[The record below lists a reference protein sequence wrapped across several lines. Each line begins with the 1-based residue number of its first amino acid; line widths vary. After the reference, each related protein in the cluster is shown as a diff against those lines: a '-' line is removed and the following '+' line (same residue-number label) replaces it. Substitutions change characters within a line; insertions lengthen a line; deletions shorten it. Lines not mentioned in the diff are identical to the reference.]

1 MKILKC
7 HIENFG
13 KLSNFDYEFKEGL
26 NTIKK
31 ENGFGKTTFA
41 DFIKAMFYGLEAKR
55 TTKKLIDR
63 KKYMPWQG
71 GAFGGNIELE
81 VDGKKYKVE
90 RFFGKKEADDVFR
103 LYDLNT
109 NLESTDFSENIGEEI
124 FKLNREAYERSTFIS
139 GQNIETS
146 MNDSLSAKLGNILE
160 NENDINTSEQAIKT
174 LDEAIKNYKKTGGR
188 GEINEKIL
196 EKSKLEKKLQQSQ
209 IDEKTLQERKEQYK
223 KLKEKI
229 KEKEQEKE
237 KYQENVTD
245 LMQQEA
251 KKAKFDQYKILNE
264 NLEESKKN
272 LEQYKEKIKNDNDI
286 KNKIELNQK
295 KSNNLSA
302 NITTLE
308 KKIEKISTINN
319 ILLIIFLILGVLGVF
334 LTISQ
339 SIKIGIPLC
348 IISIIFLIIFII
360 KKVSLNN
367 LKNDCIN
374 KKQEKTNLDN
384 LNETLNNVY
393 EKQEKEKKAEI
404 NRLENEYK
412 IKLKMKES
420 YENEN
425 NIMEIT
431 NVNNTVLDQINK
443 EEIESKLNILTNELN
458 QLNDEKNYNKNQI
471 EILESNL
478 DTVFDVENDI
488 EEVSQKINEM
498 KQNCEILEKTK
509 KYLEKAKEQF
519 SSHYLNNMKESFIK
533 NLILINEKEMDI
545 DLDVNLEAKIN
556 EQGSN
561 KEIRYFSTGYQDLI
575 YICMRLSLIDA
586 LFEEEKPFIILDDPF
601 VNLDENKMKNALSL
615 LEKLS
620 KEYQIIYFV
629 CHESRNV
636 HTLK

>member
-1 MKILKC
+1 MKLLRC

-13 KLSNFDYEFKEGL
+13 KLSKFNYEFNEGL
-26 NTIKK
+26 NTIKE

-55 TTKKLIDR
+55 TTKVLIDR

-71 GAFGGNIELE
+71 GAFGGNIEFELN
-81 VDGKKYKVE
+81 GNKYKVE
-90 RFFGKKEADDVFR
+90 RFFGKKEADDVFK

-109 NLESTDFSENIGEEI
+109 NLESTDFSENLGEEI
-124 FKLNREAYERSTFIS
+124 FKLNKEAYERSTFIS

-160 NENDINTSEQAIKT
+160 NENDINTSERAIKA
-174 LDEAIKNYKKTGGR
+174 LDDAIKNYKKTGGR

-393 EKQEKEKKAEI
+393 EKQEKEKKTEI
-404 NRLENEYK
+404 NRLENEYR
-412 IKLKMKES
+412 IKLKMKET
-420 YENEN
+420 YEKEN
-425 NIMEIT
+425 NIREIT
-431 NVNNTVLDQINK
+431 NINNITLDQIDK

-478 DTVFDVENDI
+478 DTVFEVENDI

-615 LEKLS
+615 LEELS

-629 CHESRNV
+629 CHESRNA
-636 HTLK
+636 HILK

>member
-1 MKILKC
+1 M
-7 HIENFG
+7 
-13 KLSNFDYEFKEGL
+13 
-26 NTIKK
+26 
-31 ENGFGKTTFA
+31 
-41 DFIKAMFYGLEAKR
+41 
-55 TTKKLIDR
+55 
-63 KKYMPWQG
+63 
-71 GAFGGNIELE
+71 
-81 VDGKKYKVE
+81 
-90 RFFGKKEADDVFR
+90 
-103 LYDLNT
+103 
-109 NLESTDFSENIGEEI
+109 
-124 FKLNREAYERSTFIS
+124 
-139 GQNIETS
+139 
-146 MNDSLSAKLGNILE
+146 
-160 NENDINTSEQAIKT
+160 
-174 LDEAIKNYKKTGGR
+174 
-188 GEINEKIL
+188 
-196 EKSKLEKKLQQSQ
+196 QQSQ

-393 EKQEKEKKAEI
+393 EKQEKEKKTEI
-404 NRLENEYK
+404 NRLENEYR
-412 IKLKMKES
+412 IKLKMKET
-420 YENEN
+420 YEKEN
-425 NIMEIT
+425 NIREIT
-431 NVNNTVLDQINK
+431 NINNITLDQIDK

-478 DTVFDVENDI
+478 DTVFEVENDI

-615 LEKLS
+615 LEELS

-629 CHESRNV
+629 CHESRNA
-636 HTLK
+636 HILK

>member
-1 MKILKC
+1 MKLLRC

-13 KLSNFDYEFKEGL
+13 KLSKFNYEFNEGL
-26 NTIKK
+26 NTIKE

-55 TTKKLIDR
+55 TTKVLIDR

-71 GAFGGNIELE
+71 GAFGGNIEFELN
-81 VDGKKYKVE
+81 GNKYKVE
-90 RFFGKKEADDVFR
+90 RFFGKKEADDVFK

-188 GEINEKIL
+188 GEINEKVL

-272 LEQYKEKIKNDNDI
+272 LEQYKEKIKNYNDI

-367 LKNDCIN
+367 LKNDYIN
-374 KKQEKTNLDN
+374 KQQEKTNLKN

-393 EKQEKEKKAEI
+393 EKQEKEKKTEI
-404 NRLENEYK
+404 NRLENEYR
-412 IKLKMKES
+412 IKLKMKET
-420 YENEN
+420 YEKEN
-425 NIMEIT
+425 NIREIT
-431 NVNNTVLDQINK
+431 NINNITLDQIDK

-478 DTVFDVENDI
+478 DTVFEVENDI

-615 LEKLS
+615 LEELS

-629 CHESRNV
+629 CHESRNA
-636 HTLK
+636 HILK

>member
-1 MKILKC
+1 MKLLRC

-13 KLSNFDYEFKEGL
+13 KLSKFNYEFNEGL
-26 NTIKK
+26 NTIKE

-55 TTKKLIDR
+55 TTKVLIDR

-71 GAFGGNIELE
+71 GAFGGNIEFELN
-81 VDGKKYKVE
+81 GNKYKVE
-90 RFFGKKEADDVFR
+90 RFFGKKEADDVFK

-109 NLESTDFSENIGEEI
+109 NLESTDFSENLGEEI
-124 FKLNREAYERSTFIS
+124 FKLNKEAYERSTFIS

-160 NENDINTSEQAIKT
+160 NENDINTSERAIKA
-174 LDEAIKNYKKTGGR
+174 LDDAIKNYKKTGGR

-223 KLKEKI
+223 NLKERT
-229 KEKEQEKE
+229 KEKEDEKE
-237 KYQENVTD
+237 KYQADLTN

-251 KKAKFDQYKILNE
+251 KKAKFDQYQILNG

-393 EKQEKEKKAEI
+393 EKQEKEKKTEI
-404 NRLENEYK
+404 NRLENEYR
-412 IKLKMKES
+412 IKLKMKET
-420 YENEN
+420 YEKEN
-425 NIMEIT
+425 NIREIT
-431 NVNNTVLDQINK
+431 NINNITLDQIDK

-478 DTVFDVENDI
+478 DTVFEVENDI

-615 LEKLS
+615 LEELS

-629 CHESRNV
+629 CHESRNA
-636 HTLK
+636 HILK